1 MKREELGEHILAYQ
15 ETMYRV
21 AKSILGND
29 ADCADAIGEAIVKAF
44 SRLDMLRQDK
54 YVKTWLVR
62 IVINECYTLL
72 RRQQRV
78 VALDDYMT
86 ETQPAP
92 AESEDYSDLY
102 QAVSRLPEPMR
113 LCICLYYLEGYSVRE
128 TAKIL
133 DITETAV
140 RKRLARARE
149 KLRLELAPK
158 EEEANET

>member
-1 MKREELGEHILAYQ
+1 
-15 ETMYRV
+15 
-21 AKSILGND
+21 
-29 ADCADAIGEAIVKAF
+29 
-44 SRLDMLRQDK
+44 
-54 YVKTWLVR
+54 VKTWLVR

-72 RRQQRV
+72 RRQQRM

-149 KLRLELAPK
+149 KLRLELDPK